1 MQEKNVKFCKKNFY
15 TNKFIDKFL
24 LFAIVNLMIYIM
36 PTIV

>member
-1 MQEKNVKFCKKNFY
+1 MQNFVKIFHIN
-15 TNKFIDKFL
+15 NFIDKFL